1 MVTLERALDGAIE
14 LVLQGKSLEEAVAQY
29 PEHAAQLK
37 PLLTATLQISKAGE
51 ALPSPAFKAR
61 GRARL
66 EGNMA
71 AAPRR
76 GGRNPLFKLAASMA
90 ALLLTLAS
98 ATTAMAQSALPG
110 DALHPWKLYSEQVW
124 RSLQTNPVQADLQ
137 IAQRRLEE
145 LLAVDGDPERVPAA
159 LSAYAS
165 ALDILRTQLEALPD
179 RALSAQQAL
188 HGQRDLVLPILEAA
202 GSSVDEVFTIL
213 PTLDV
218 LITANPVQVPVSTPV
233 PQMQLVVPVIP
244 SVSAGKPEQ
253 PVLSVGV
260 SEEGVSVEAGKSI
273 INDIGNALN
282 SVRDNALNFIN
293 QDK

>member
-14 LVLQGKSLEEAVAQY
+14 LVLQGKSLEEALAQY
-29 PEHAAQLK
+29 PEHAQQLQ
-37 PLLTATLQISKAGE
+37 PLLLVTMQVSKVGE

-61 GRARL
+61 GRALL
-66 EGNMA
+66 EGSMA

-90 ALLLTLAS
+90 ALLLTLAT

-165 ALDILRTQLEALPD
+165 ALDVLRTQLEALPD
-179 RALSAQQAL
+179 RAFSAQQAL
-188 HGQRDLVLPILEAA
+188 HGQRDQVQSALEAA
-202 GSSVDEVFTIL
+202 GTTVDEVFTIL

-218 LITANPVQVPVSTPV
+218 LITANPVQVPLSTPV
-233 PQMQLVVPVIP
+233 EQIQLVVPVIP
-244 SVSAGKPEQ
+244 AISPSKPEQ
-253 PVLSVGV
+253 PADASSDSAS
-260 SEEGVSVEAGKSI
+260 SENGKSNI
-273 INDIGNALN
+273 VEQIGNALN
-282 SVRDNALNFIN
+282 SVIDSLTAPE
-293 QDK
+293 K